1 MKKQVVDLSNKNISE
16 IDIPESIFGI
26 KVFPDL
32 IHQYIRY
39 QNAKS
44 RQGSHKTK
52 TRSEIKGK
60 AKKPFAQKG
69 TGNARQGSSKPPH
82 YRGGATSMGP
92 QNRDHSFSL
101 NKKEKTLALRCALSN
116 KIKNED
122 IIFINSLEVNNHK
135 TKKLFERLKKFKFKS
150 ALFIHNDSDK
160 LIKLPLSQY
169 YVPGWENHLYS
180 YKRVC
185 REGCVFNLNCGC
197 KSTIRDYYNLMS
209 DNINI
214 ICCNQNTRFDLCWSD
229 KYCMEHFIHNHL
241 VK

>member
-101 NKKEKTLALRCALSN
+101 NKKEKTLALKCALSN
-116 KIKNED
+116 KSKNEE
-122 IIFINSLEVNNHK
+122 IIFLESLEIADHK
-135 TKKLFERLKKFKFKS
+135 TKKLFNSLKKFNFNS
-150 ALFIHNDSDK
+150 ALFIHSEKSNNENFKKASSNIPKLAMLSEKGLNVRDLMTFDK
-160 LIKLPLSQY
+160 IFIEKTAVEQIT
-169 YVPGWENHLYS
+169 
-180 YKRVC
+180 KR
-185 REGCVFNLNCGC
+185 L
-197 KSTIRDYYNLMS
+197 T
-209 DNINI
+209 
-214 ICCNQNTRFDLCWSD
+214 
-229 KYCMEHFIHNHL
+229 
-241 VK
+241 

>member
-101 NKKEKTLALRCALSN
+101 NKKEKTLALKCALSN
-116 KIKNED
+116 KSKNEE
-122 IIFINSLEVNNHK
+122 IIFLDSLEIADHK
-135 TKKLFERLKKFKFKS
+135 TKKLFNSLKKFNFNS
-150 ALFIHNDSDK
+150 ALFIHNEKSNNENFKKASSNIPKLAMLSEKGLNVRDLMTFDK
-160 LIKLPLSQY
+160 IFIEKTAVEQIT
-169 YVPGWENHLYS
+169 
-180 YKRVC
+180 KR
-185 REGCVFNLNCGC
+185 L
-197 KSTIRDYYNLMS
+197 T
-209 DNINI
+209 
-214 ICCNQNTRFDLCWSD
+214 
-229 KYCMEHFIHNHL
+229 
-241 VK
+241 

>member
-1 MKKQVVDLSNKNISE
+1 MKKQIVDLSNKNISE

-101 NKKEKTLALRCALSN
+101 NKKEKTLALKCALSN
-116 KIKNED
+116 KSKNEE
-122 IIFINSLEVNNHK
+122 IIFLDSLELADHK
-135 TKKLFERLKKFKFKS
+135 TKKLFNSLKKFNFNS
-150 ALFIHNDSDK
+150 ALFIHSDK
-160 LIKLPLSQY
+160 NNNENFKKASSNIPKLAMLSEKGLNVRDLMTFDKIFIEKTALEQIT
-169 YVPGWENHLYS
+169 
-180 YKRVC
+180 KR
-185 REGCVFNLNCGC
+185 L
-197 KSTIRDYYNLMS
+197 T
-209 DNINI
+209 
-214 ICCNQNTRFDLCWSD
+214 
-229 KYCMEHFIHNHL
+229 
-241 VK
+241 